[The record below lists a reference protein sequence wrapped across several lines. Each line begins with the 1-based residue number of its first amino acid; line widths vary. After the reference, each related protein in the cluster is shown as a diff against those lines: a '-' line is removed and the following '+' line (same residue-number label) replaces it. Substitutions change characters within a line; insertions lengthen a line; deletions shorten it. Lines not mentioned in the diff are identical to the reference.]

1 MKIGRA
7 EIQSWLD
14 AVAPGTGLVRLAQL
28 AELPRLRVTQQ
39 VSRGSVAPAT
49 IAAIA
54 RGLHLDPLSEL
65 TRFPQFSSI
74 TPASP
79 VADELPSFIPTPD
92 LLQSTVHRLKSVT
105 TDEADL
111 GDEFYDHVALH
122 WFDCAD
128 DGNLRAHIQQELGIA
143 QPTLWKMLRTRLRE
157 DVSLEIARYANFPL
171 VSALVVS
178 GVLNGVEA
186 GWDADC
192 RSYWANNVPL
202 GQLLDITE
210 KRLHEVGKQVRNL
223 ETFENHLG

>member
-1 MKIGRA
+1 MKLGRA

-39 VSRGSVAPAT
+39 VSRGSVAPSTAS
-49 IAAIA
+49 AIA
-54 RGLHLDPLSEL
+54 RGLGLNPLTEL
-65 TRFPQFSSI
+65 RRFEQFTNL
-74 TPASP
+74 TPATPSP
-79 VADELPSFIPTPD
+79 DEMPAYLPTPG
-92 LLQSTVHRLKSVT
+92 LLQAVVHRLNSEHT
-105 TDEADL
+105 HESDL
-111 GDEFYDHVALH
+111 GDETYEHAAMY
-122 WFDCAD
+122 WFACAD

-157 DVSLEIARYANFPL
+157 DVSLEIARYASFPL

-178 GVLNGVEA
+178 GVLTGAEA
-186 GWDADC
+186 GWEPEC
-192 RSYWANNVPL
+192 RSRWVNTVPL
-202 GQLLDITE
+202 GQLLAVTE

>member
-1 MKIGRA
+1 MKLGRS
-7 EIQSWLD
+7 EVQSWLD
-14 AVAPGTGLVRLAQL
+14 AVAPDTGLVRLAQL
-28 AELPRLRVTQQ
+28 AGLPRLRVTQQ
-39 VSRGSVAPAT
+39 ISRGSAAPAT
-49 IAAIA
+49 ITAIA
-54 RGLHLDPLSEL
+54 RGLGLEPLTEL
-65 TRFPQFSSI
+65 SKFPQFPGIVPSS
-74 TPASP
+74 PA
-79 VADELPSFIPTPD
+79 ADEIPSFIATAG

-105 TDEADL
+105 IDEAEL

-128 DGNLRAHIQQELGIA
+128 DGNLRAHIQQELGIG

-178 GVLNGVEA
+178 GVLTGKEA

-192 RSYWANNVPL
+192 RSSWVNAEPL
-202 GQLLDITE
+202 GHLLEVTE
-210 KRLHEVGKQVRNL
+210 KRLHDVGKQVRNL